1 MIDLH
6 SHILPGIDDGAKDM
20 EMTLNMLKIAAKD
33 GTKKIVATPHFYRG
47 YYLNIYEEV
56 VNLVKQVNDKAK
68 ENNLDIEIYPGQ
80 EIFINRQVIE
90 DYKEGIIK
98 GIADTRYML
107 IELPM
112 DKMPKET
119 FDILY
124 ELRIQG
130 VVPVI
135 AHPERYVYIIEKP
148 HKINEFIKEGCLF
161 QINSGS
167 IKGIF
172 GKKIQ
177 KTAEI
182 LINHRVCNF
191 IASDAH
197 TTRTRAPI
205 IKEALSRVNGIDEQ
219 LYRDIISNGQKLLDD
234 GHISSEAE
242 KIKEKRSIFGFL
254 KL

>member
-20 EMTLNMLKIAAKD
+20 DMTLNMLKIAARD

-47 YYLNIYEEV
+47 YYLNAYDDI
-56 VNLVKQVNDKAK
+56 VNLVKQVNHKAK
-68 ENNLDIEIYPGQ
+68 ESNLDIEIYPGQ
-80 EIFINRQVIE
+80 EIFLNKKVIE
-90 DYKEGIIK
+90 DYKQGIIK
-98 GIADTRYML
+98 GIGGTKYML

-119 FDILY
+119 FDMLY

-130 VVPVI
+130 VVTVI
-135 AHPERYVYIIEKP
+135 AHPERYVYIMEKP
-148 HKINEFIKEGCLF
+148 SRINEFINEGCLF

-177 KTAEI
+177 KTAET
-182 LINHRVCNF
+182 LIKHRVCNF

-197 TTRTRAPI
+197 TTRLRAPV
-205 IKEALSRVNGIDEQ
+205 IKEALDIVNGMDEE
-219 LYRDIISNGQKLLDD
+219 LYKDMISNGQKLLDD
-234 GHISSEAE
+234 LSISSRAE
-242 KIKEKRSIFGFL
+242 KINEKRSIFGFL
-254 KL
+254 KR

>member
-20 EMTLNMLKIAAKD
+20 DMTLDMLKIAVSD
-33 GTKKIVATPHFYRG
+33 GIKKIVATPHFYRG
-47 YYLNIYEEV
+47 HYLNTYDEV
-56 VNLVKQVNDKAK
+56 VDIVKQVNHKAK

-80 EIFINRQVIE
+80 EIFFSKQIIE
-90 DYKEGIIK
+90 DYRQGIIK
-98 GIADTRYML
+98 GIRDTKYML

-112 DKMPKET
+112 DRMPKEI

-130 VVPVI
+130 VVPII
-135 AHPERYVYIIEKP
+135 AHPERYAYIVEKP
-148 HKINEFIKEGCLF
+148 SEINEFINEGYLF

-172 GKKIQ
+172 GNKIQ
-177 KTAEI
+177 KTAET
-182 LINHRVCNF
+182 LIKHRVCNF

-197 TTRTRAPI
+197 TTRMRSPI
-205 IKEALSRVNGIDEQ
+205 IKKALDLVKGIDEE
-219 LYRDIISNGQKLLDD
+219 LHKDILSNGQTLLDNLT
-234 GHISSEAE
+234 IKSKAE
-242 KIKEKRSIFGFL
+242 KIKEKRSIFSFL

>member
-6 SHILPGIDDGAKDM
+6 SHILPGIDDGAKNM
-20 EMTLNMLKIAAKD
+20 EMTLDMLKIAAKD

-47 YYLNIYEEV
+47 YYLNSYDDI
-56 VNLVKQVNDKAK
+56 VNLAKEVNNTAK
-68 ENNLDIEIYPGQ
+68 ENNIDIEVYPGQ
-80 EIFINRQVIE
+80 EVFLDKKVIE
-90 DYKEGIIK
+90 DYKQGVIK
-98 GIADTRYML
+98 GIGNSKYML

-112 DKMPKET
+112 DRMPKET

-130 VVPVI
+130 IVSVI
-135 AHPERYVYIIEKP
+135 AHPERYSYIASQP
-148 HKINEFIKEGCLF
+148 SKINEFIKEGCLF

-177 KTAEI
+177 KTAET
-182 LINHRVCNF
+182 LIKHRACNF

-197 TTRTRAPI
+197 SIGLRSPVIR
-205 IKEALSRVNGIDEQ
+205 EALDTVKGIDTE
-219 LYRDIISNGQKLLDD
+219 LYEDIISNSDKLLQNLS
-234 GHISSEAE
+234 ISLKAE
-242 KIKEKRSIFGFL
+242 KIKDKKGIFGFL